1 MALKLLTL
9 DLETSPNVG
18 HIWSLWKQ
26 NVGLNQLIDS
36 GSVISFAAKWHDSK
50 KVLFYSDHHNGHA
63 VMIQAAHDLIS
74 EADAVIHYNGNS
86 FDMPWLH
93 TEFLLAGLA
102 PPKPYKNID
111 LLLAVRKRFRF
122 VSNKL
127 DYVTKA
133 LGLEGKVH
141 HEGHALW
148 VKCMAGEDAAWS
160 KMRTYNKADV
170 VQTEKLFDILRP
182 WIAGLPNPALY
193 NESDEQ
199 TCERCGGHDFQ
210 KRGFAYTQLGA
221 YQQWQCQ
228 GCKSWSRSA
237 KRHHSVDLRGV
248 S

>member
-26 NVGLNQLIDS
+26 NIGLNQLMQS
-36 GSVISFAAKWHDSK
+36 GSVISFAAKWHGNK
-50 KVLFYSDHHNGHA
+50 KVLFYSDHHDGHD

-74 EADAVIHYNGNS
+74 EADAVIHYNGTS

-93 TEFLLAGLA
+93 TEFLLAGLT

-111 LLLAVRKRFRF
+111 LLLTARKKFRF

-127 DYVTKA
+127 DYVTKMV
-133 LGLEGKVH
+133 GLEGKVH
-141 HEGHALW
+141 HEGHTLW
-148 VKCMAGEDAAWS
+148 VKCMAGDDKAWS
-160 KMRTYNKADV
+160 MMRKYNRMDV
-170 VQTEKLFDILRP
+170 IQTELLFDRLRP
-182 WIAGLPNPALY
+182 WINGLPNPALY
-193 NESDEQ
+193 ADTDEQ
-199 TCERCGGHDFQ
+199 TCEHCGGHEFRKQ
-210 KRGFAYTQLGA
+210 GFAYTQLGA
-221 YQQWQCQ
+221 YQQWQCT

-237 KRHHSVDLRGV
+237 KRHHAVDLRGV